1 LLTNITPLVVN
12 DFISQL
18 TTYEL
23 ILFIVLIFS
32 VFVQLFYY
40 LLIYVRVATKRSN
53 KLVNTIDESPPVSVV
68 ICARNE
74 EENLEQLLPLVLE
87 QEYPTFEVVVVD
99 DCSVDNTDMVL
110 RRLAEKYPH
119 LRTTTIKPDNK
130 FRHGKKLALTV
141 GIKAAKHSW
150 LLLTDADCKPASKYW
165 IREMAKNFKAPNQ
178 VVLGYG
184 GYSKGRGLLNR
195 LIRFDTF
202 YIAMQYLGFAKFGLP
217 YMGVGRNLAYKK
229 ELFFENKGFAN
240 HNHML
245 SGDDDLFVQQ
255 VSKKANTCVELSHM
269 AHTRSVASATFKEWV
284 NQKRRHLS
292 TSPKYRTGIKVWLG
306 LEPFS
311 KLLFWCAGIL
321 LLLNQNYLMVV
332 GGIMLFR
339 LLITSIILKIAMNR
353 LNERKIFLLSFVYDL
368 FSPLYTGVLLLAN
381 SLTKKRSKWN

>member
-1 LLTNITPLVVN
+1 MN

-40 LLIYVRVATKRSN
+40 LLIYARVATKRSN

-74 EENLEQLLPLVLE
+74 EENLEQFLPLVLE

-141 GIKAAKHSW
+141 GIKAANHSW

-184 GYSKGRGLLNR
+184 GYSKGRGGLNR
-195 LIRFDTF
+195 LIRYDTF

-255 VSKKANTCVELSHM
+255 VAKKQNTCVELSPM

-292 TSPKYRTGIKVWLG
+292 TSPKYRAGVKVWLG

-311 KLLFWCAGIL
+311 RLMFWCAGIL

>member
-1 LLTNITPLVVN
+1 MN

-40 LLIYVRVATKRSN
+40 LLIYARVATKRSN

-74 EENLEQLLPLVLE
+74 EENLEQFLPLVLE

-141 GIKAAKHSW
+141 GIKAANHSW

-184 GYSKGRGLLNR
+184 GYSKGRGVLNR

-255 VSKKANTCVELSHM
+255 VAKKANTCVELSPM

-292 TSPKYRTGIKVWLG
+292 TSPKYRAGVKVWLG

-311 KLLFWCAGIL
+311 RLMFWCAGIL

>member
-1 LLTNITPLVVN
+1 MN

-40 LLIYVRVATKRSN
+40 LLIYARVATKRSN
-53 KLVNTIDESPPVSVV
+53 KLVNPIDESPPVSVV

-74 EENLEQLLPLVLE
+74 EENLEQFLPLVLE

-141 GIKAAKHSW
+141 GIKAANHSW

-184 GYSKGRGLLNR
+184 GYSKGRGVLNR

-255 VSKKANTCVELSHM
+255 VAKKANTCVELSPM

-292 TSPKYRTGIKVWLG
+292 TSPKYRAGVKVWLG

-311 KLLFWCAGIL
+311 RLMFWCAGIL
-321 LLLNQNYLMVV
+321 QLLNQNYLMVV